1 MQIDTNRA
9 NLLVT
14 GGAGFM
20 GSCFIR
26 QLLKDPLF
34 TGKIV
39 NLDALTY
46 SGNLDNLAGYENDPR
61 YLFVKENILNQKLVE
76 KLLFEEKI
84 DAIVHFAAETHV
96 DRSISDASAFM
107 QTNVLGTAA
116 LLEAVRKY
124 PNVHFHHISTDEV
137 YGALG
142 DTGSFSENSSYLP
155 NSPYAASKAASD
167 HFVRAYGKTY
177 GISTTISHAGN
188 NYGPCQYPEKLIPFM
203 LTQLLKK
210 GPLPLYGKGDNVR
223 DWLFVEDHAKAVRLI
238 LEKGKPSEVYNI
250 ASSQEI
256 SNLGLVKLIIKL
268 FARKT
273 NSSIEELE
281 SKITFVEDRPGHDYR
296 YSMNTNKIAD
306 EVGFVPKYALQE
318 GLSETVSWYLENTGW
333 LKNVLNEEYN
343 TWVKSQYEACK

>member
-1 MQIDTNRA
+1 MI
-9 NLLVT
+9 
-14 GGAGFM
+14 
-20 GSCFIR
+20 
-26 QLLKDPLF
+26 PLA
-34 TGKIV
+34 IHRIQ
-39 NLDALTY
+39 N
-46 SGNLDNLAGYENDPR
+46 N
-61 YLFVKENILNQKLVE
+61 
-76 KLLFEEKI
+76 EE
-84 DAIVHFAAETHV
+84 
-96 DRSISDASAFM
+96 
-107 QTNVLGTAA
+107 
-116 LLEAVRKY
+116 
-124 PNVHFHHISTDEV
+124 
-137 YGALG
+137 
-142 DTGSFSENSSYLP
+142 
-155 NSPYAASKAASD
+155 
-167 HFVRAYGKTY
+167 
-177 GISTTISHAGN
+177 
-188 NYGPCQYPEKLIPFM
+188 IPI
-203 LTQLLKK
+203 
-210 GPLPLYGKGDNVR
+210 YGKGENIR